1 MIHVNQGREGGGEGA
16 AYLEYVESVYWEAD
30 RKGDTDMDLWL

>member
-1 MIHVNQGREGGGEGA
+1 MLTRGEKGGG
-16 AYLEYVESVYWEAD
+16 YLEYVESVYWEAD